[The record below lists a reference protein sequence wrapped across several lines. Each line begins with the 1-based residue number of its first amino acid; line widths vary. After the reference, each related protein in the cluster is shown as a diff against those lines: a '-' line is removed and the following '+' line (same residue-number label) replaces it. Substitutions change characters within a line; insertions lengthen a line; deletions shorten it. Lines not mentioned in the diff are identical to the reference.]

1 MTENVLRIDS
11 VTAGYDDAIVV
22 RDVSLSIG
30 LGSVVA
36 LLGPNGAGKTTLLNV
51 VTGVLRPS
59 SGRVVLGGE
68 DVTGRAIAQR
78 AKRGLCHIPEG
89 HGVFP
94 SLTVKENILLAGP
107 RGKESES
114 FDQAVEAFP
123 VLGERR
129 SQIAGSLSGGQ
140 QQMLAVVRAYIQSP
154 RLVLIDEVSMG
165 LAPVIVDQIFEF
177 IEQIAAQG
185 TSLLLV
191 EQYVSRVLA
200 IASHVYVL
208 NRGEIAFSGTPQEAS
223 SSQVFDTYLSTAS
236 H

>member
-51 VTGVLRPS
+51 ITGVLRPS
-59 SGRVVLGGE
+59 SGRVVLGNE
-68 DVTGRAIAQR
+68 DVTERAIAQR

-94 SLTVKENILLAGP
+94 SLTVKENILLASP

-114 FDQAVEAFP
+114 FDKAVEAFP

-154 RLVLIDEVSMG
+154 TLVLIDEVSMG

-208 NRGEIAFSGTPQEAS
+208 NRGEIAFSGTPREAS
-223 SSQVFDTYLSTAS
+223 SSQVFDTYLSAAS

>member
-1 MTENVLRIDS
+1 M
-11 VTAGYDDAIVV
+11 TAGYDDAIVL
-22 RDVSLSIG
+22 RDVSLG
-30 LGSVVA
+30 VGPGSVVA

-51 VTGVLRPS
+51 VTGVLQPS

-68 DVTGRAIAQR
+68 DVTKRAIAQR

-114 FDQAVEAFP
+114 FDKAVEAFP

-154 RLVLIDEVSMG
+154 KLVLIDEVSMG

-223 SSQVFDTYLSTAS
+223 SSQVFDTYLSAAS